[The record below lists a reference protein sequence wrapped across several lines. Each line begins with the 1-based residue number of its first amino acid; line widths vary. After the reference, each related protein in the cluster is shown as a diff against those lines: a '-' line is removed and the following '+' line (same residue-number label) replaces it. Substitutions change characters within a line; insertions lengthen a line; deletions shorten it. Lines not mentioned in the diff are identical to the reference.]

1 MNQRGTALGSEFRG
15 KGVNVALGPMM
26 LGLIFDNG
34 NQSPYTCIGISCA
47 RRLVVASGR
56 GAFFLHRGATQADCH
71 FIS

>member
-34 NQSPYTCIGISCA
+34 N
-47 RRLVVASGR
+47 
-56 GAFFLHRGATQADCH
+56 
-71 FIS
+71 